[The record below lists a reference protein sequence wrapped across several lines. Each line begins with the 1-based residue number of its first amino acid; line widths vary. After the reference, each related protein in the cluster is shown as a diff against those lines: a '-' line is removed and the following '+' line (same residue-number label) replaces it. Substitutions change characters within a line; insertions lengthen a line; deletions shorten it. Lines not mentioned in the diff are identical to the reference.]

1 MWTTLEHIGPQDLS
15 FFGCWKL
22 FFHLF
27 PSFSTIHKPLLH
39 VKEQVKTYRLDP
51 EEADGRG
58 GPCGGHAPLA
68 ATEAAQARERKRE
81 VATSAP
87 WIKSL
92 QVTASYQGVF
102 ESHQVAKTLNMF
114 ELWFSKIDFF
124 RGKSYSIR
132 CRQLHT
138 NVKRCWWRPIISW
151 ILPCSNRGQ
160 REHKMIEL
168 CSDQTGS
175 TFSRTM
181 EVSNSVNSVSAF
193 NSLHANLLWPLW
205 GEQQFARARD
215 QNPSAAR
222 CRGHTVHTLI
232 HLRHDSWYS
241 SQNSER
247 TIFHGTDVN
256 KSVLQIFRV

>member
-1 MWTTLEHIGPQDLS
+1 MLKNKSKRTVWIQK
-15 FFGCWKL
+15 KL
-22 FFHLF
+22 TEEEDRVEVTRLLLRQ
-27 PSFSTIHKPLLH
+27 KQRKLAKEKEKLQLLH
-39 VKEQVKTYRLDP
+39 LESSH
-51 EEADGRG
+51 
-58 GPCGGHAPLA
+58 C
-68 ATEAAQARERKRE
+68 
-81 VATSAP
+81 
-87 WIKSL
+87 KSL